1 MTEVLDKPSTAL
13 TLPQRAIK
21 ALGESANVVKL
32 RELAAQSANIV
43 AVIDPDGREQ
53 AHRAAMV
60 LRTTRTNITATGKAA
75 REDATAFSKAVIAL
89 EKELIAEIE
98 PEEDRLICL
107 RDKWD
112 EDEQARKDALILAE
126 RQRVE
131 AIQARI
137 QQLAHLPIKHAGA
150 TAAELAEVIAEHDGW
165 VPDATF
171 EELAD
176 RAAHAVE
183 LSLLALRDLLT
194 ARQQQEQ
201 KAAEAEAAR
210 LAEIER
216 VAAERKQLAEMQAE
230 TARVAAELAEG
241 RERLAEQE
249 AAQQA
254 AAKAQQD
261 AIDAKAKAER
271 DAAARAAAQAQ
282 ADLDEQRAQLEEERR
297 AMAAQQAAHEARVA
311 ADHKAQVD
319 ARQREEDHPEALEMN
334 AAFDA
339 ARAEEAALPAPA
351 PEVAQLV
358 DLADAAGPLL
368 DVEPLSDEE
377 IIDTVAQIFNL
388 TFAEAVERLAMID
401 FEAAREVDL

>member
-21 ALGESANVVKL
+21 ALGESANMAKL
-32 RELAAQSANIV
+32 RELASQSAGIV

-60 LRTTRTNITATGKAA
+60 LRTTRTSIVATGKAA
-75 REDATAFSKAVIAL
+75 REDAVAFGKAVIAL
-89 EKELIAEIE
+89 EKELIAVIE
-98 PEEDRLICL
+98 PEEDRLISL

-112 EDEQARKDALILAE
+112 EVEQARKDALILAE

-137 QQLAHLPIKHAGA
+137 QTLAHLPVKYAGA
-150 TAAELAEVIAEHDGW
+150 TAAELAEVISEYDGW
-165 VPDATF
+165 QPDAAF

-176 RAAHAVE
+176 RAKNAVE
-183 LSLLALRDLLT
+183 LSLMALRDLLT

-241 RERLAEQE
+241 RKRLAEQE

-261 AIDAKAKAER
+261 AIDAQAKSER

-311 ADHKAQVD
+311 ADHKAQAD
-319 ARQREEDHPEALEMN
+319 AAKREADHPVALEMN

-339 ARAEEAALPAPA
+339 ARAEEAARPAPA
-351 PEVAQLV
+351 ADVAQLV
-358 DLADAAGPLL
+358 DLADAAGPLM
-368 DVEPLSDEE
+368 DIEPLSDEE
-377 IIDTVAQIFNL
+377 IIRTVAEVFDLDRKAAI
-388 TFAEAVERLAMID
+388 ERLAAID
-401 FEAAREVDL
+401 FAAAREA